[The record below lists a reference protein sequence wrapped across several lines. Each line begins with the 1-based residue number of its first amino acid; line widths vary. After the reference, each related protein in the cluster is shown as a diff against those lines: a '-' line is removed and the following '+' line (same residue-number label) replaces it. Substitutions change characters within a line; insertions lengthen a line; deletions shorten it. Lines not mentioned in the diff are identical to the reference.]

1 MNGTVTEKPRR
12 FDLTNFLIRPFL
24 AGMLGFGIFLV
35 VLSLTKY
42 LGSLLTTD
50 VVFKI
55 ESNDFLLAA
64 IGFVLL
70 SLIEVLKN
78 FRQE

>member
-12 FDLTNFLIRPFL
+12 FDLTNFLLRPIL
-24 AGMLGFGIFLV
+24 AGILGFVIFLV

>member
-12 FDLTNFLIRPFL
+12 FDLTNFLLRPIL
-24 AGMLGFGIFLV
+24 AGVLGFVIFLV

-55 ESNDFLLAA
+55 EGNDFLLAA

>member
-12 FDLTNFLIRPFL
+12 FDLTNFLLRPFL
-24 AGMLGFGIFLV
+24 AGMLGFVIFLV

-50 VVFKI
+50 LVFKI